1 MSYQSVFHPGLF
13 NDQVVVVTGGGTGL
27 GRCTAHE
34 LAALGAQ
41 VVIASRNIE
50 QLQQTAAEISDD
62 GGRCDVVELDLKNE
76 DSIDEAIA
84 TVIERHGR
92 LDGLFNNAGGQ
103 FSAPAENISNNGWRS
118 VIDVNL
124 NGTYMVTQAAF
135 RHWMRDHGGAIVS
148 MLADIWN
155 GYPAMAHMAAAR
167 AGIDNLSKTLSLE
180 WARYDIRLNC
190 IAPGTIL
197 SSGMTT
203 YPEAVQDF
211 TVEQTSH
218 IPAGRLGTES
228 EVSAAAVFLLSPAS
242 SYIRGTTLRVDGAEA
257 LQKRRLMPVTGN
269 PATRAFDGFH
279 RQANLAGSKLEA
291 MLKD

>member
-1 MSYQSVFHPGLF
+1 MSYQSIFRPGLF
-13 NDQVVVVTGGGTGL
+13 DGKVVVVTGGGTGL
-27 GRCTAHE
+27 GRCSAHE

-41 VVIASRNIE
+41 VVIASRNLD
-50 QLQQTAAEISDD
+50 QLEQTASEITSD
-62 GGRCDVVELDLKNE
+62 GGRCDSVLLDLKDE
-76 DSIDEAIA
+76 ASIDAAME
-84 TVIERHGR
+84 TVVSRHGR

-103 FSAPAENISNNGWRS
+103 FSAPAENISSNGWRS

-124 NGTYMVTQAAF
+124 NGTYLVTQAAF
-135 RHWMRDHGGAIVS
+135 RHWMRDNGGAVVS

-167 AGIDNLSKTLSLE
+167 AGIDNLTKTLSLE

-197 SSGMTT
+197 SSGMAT

-242 SYIRGTTLRVDGAEA
+242 TYIRGTTLRVDGAEA
-257 LQKRRLMPVTGN
+257 LQKRRLMPVTDN
-269 PATRAFDGFH
+269 PATQAFDGFH
-279 RQANLAGSKLEA
+279 RKPILTGSKLA
-291 MLKD
+291 HMVKD